1 MAMGSDDGGQ
11 RSSKSRTAKRQLS
24 GGQSA
29 VVGGGLVVGIA
40 TVVVVGVA
48 GKLLSKLRKPN
59 NSAKN
64 NTPHISPTDSF
75 NKLSHEENS
84 DLQIHVK
91 VNVPKN
97 EVLIN
102 GKSCSDLDLQSVGT
116 DENVEASPTSDGV
129 DSLGSAHKEIHSVES
144 SPRVAIGNKLSPE
157 LHSDDAGFE
166 VIHGAS
172 KGEED
177 LSTANVIVL
186 SELLNNA
193 LQHAKEESPSKHE
206 LLSNAKAL
214 EDGIVGVISRAFE
227 SYGDTSS
234 DELTPTKVKLRISWE
249 TNRSSGSEEEVVDG
263 PVWIVTENEQLM
275 PNSTET
281 EADGLTGE
289 RINLDAQVSE
299 DEELGPVL
307 VDTSSAPIEEQEG
320 EFQDTTRTEVNETE
334 RGEDL
339 QTAASSVQGNE
350 STNPEVVPEGE
361 FQDTTR
367 TEVNETE
374 TREDLQTAASSVQGN
389 ESTNPEV
396 VPEGEFQDATRT
408 EVNETETRED
418 LQTAASSVQG
428 NESTNPEVVP
438 KGEFQDTTRT
448 EVNETETGEDLQTAA
463 SSVQGNESTNP
474 EVVAEVQEEKIE
486 HDKSVGVLLPQEESQ
501 EVISLVDEVVK
512 NEETTSQGC
521 DDVQKKETASQG
533 CNDIQKHADGN
544 GDGEVF
550 VDVTSDLLRSAESSP
565 SGIVAAEGANS
576 GQVSTRIAEKDGMT
590 VSMTKTET
598 TSQDCD
604 EVHNH
609 TDQDSNDVQN
619 HIDGNEEVE
628 VSVEVNNLS
637 RPTENFPNGI
647 TTVENENSV
656 QVSDDNDTAK
666 REGMTMAEI
675 ASQNCH
681 DGHEQ
686 VNHKDCNNVT
696 VNYNLLN
703 GITAAKLED
712 SVEIS
717 TLIAEKDGMT
727 VLMTS
732 LVLPARSGEVTNIT
746 ETVAAKEYTI
756 VAGTRKAAVVRDED
770 FTSNTAGGLNQ
781 KVIKSWPGIRLWLE
795 VSGLAVLV
803 ALISVLVWSIGAR
816 GTSFV
821 PRLY

>member
-11 RSSKSRTAKRQLS
+11 RSSKSRTTKRQLS
-24 GGQSA
+24 GGSSA

-48 GKLLSKLRKPN
+48 GKLLSKFRKPN

-84 DLQIHVK
+84 DLQINVE

-102 GKSCSDLDLQSVGT
+102 GKSCSALDLQSVGT
-116 DENVEASPTSDGV
+116 NENVKASPTSDGV
-129 DSLGSAHKEIHSVES
+129 DSLDSAHKEIHSVES

-166 VIHGAS
+166 VIHETS

-193 LQHAKEESPSKHE
+193 LQHAKQESPSKHE

-227 SYGDTSS
+227 DFSYGDTSS
-234 DELTPTKVKLRISWE
+234 DELTPTKVKLKISWE
-249 TNRSSGSEEEVVDG
+249 TNSSSGSEEEVA
-263 PVWIVTENEQLM
+263 PEARHPEKLVTENEQLM

-281 EADGLTGE
+281 EADGLTSE

-334 RGEDL
+334 REDL

-350 STNPEVVPEGE
+350 STNPEVVPE
-361 FQDTTR
+361 
-367 TEVNETE
+367 
-374 TREDLQTAASSVQGN
+374 
-389 ESTNPEV
+389 
-396 VPEGEFQDATRT
+396 
-408 EVNETETRED
+408 
-418 LQTAASSVQG
+418 
-428 NESTNPEVVP
+428 
-438 KGEFQDTTRT
+438 
-448 EVNETETGEDLQTAA
+448 
-463 SSVQGNESTNP
+463 
-474 EVVAEVQEEKIE
+474 VQEEKIE
-486 HDKSVGVLLPQEESQ
+486 HDKSVGVLQPKEESQ

-533 CNDIQKHADGN
+533 CNDVQKHADGN
-544 GDGEVF
+544 GEAEVF

-565 SGIVAAEGANS
+565 NGIVAAEGANS
-576 GQVSTRIAEKDGMT
+576 GLVSTQIAEKDGMT
-590 VSMTKTET
+590 VSMTKTES

-604 EVHNH
+604 EVQNH
-609 TDQDSNDVQN
+609 TDQDSNAVEN
-619 HIDGNEEVE
+619 NIDGNEEVE

-637 RPTENFPNGI
+637 RTTENFPNGI
-647 TTVENENSV
+647 TTAENENSV

-675 ASQNCH
+675 ASQKCD

-686 VNHKDCNNVT
+686 ADHNEDAKVSVT

-703 GITAAKLED
+703 GITAAKVED

-717 TLIAEKDGMT
+717 TLIAEKEGMT

-746 ETVAAKEYTI
+746 ETVPAKEYTI
-756 VAGTRKAAVVRDED
+756 AAGTRKAAVVRDED

-781 KVIKSWPGIRLWLE
+781 KVTKSWPGNRLWLE

-803 ALISVLVWSIGAR
+803 ALIAVLVWSIGAR